1 MNHKWLKPL
10 ILFGVFI
17 FSILVFECRI
27 YTGGAQLTNELKEP
41 TLPMVF
47 LSENNRQ
54 VNHLRGYVKEM
65 EPQYIRNTITPL
77 YGNLELPIKVLSY
90 EKKITEISYEVRSL
104 DASRLIEDNKVAN
117 FKAKKGKIQVV
128 LPIQNILDE
137 GTEYLLTIKLHSKEE
152 TISYYTRII
161 KADSWN
167 ISKCVDFAM
176 DFHEK
181 SLNKETANELATYME
196 TTQNSDKTTLQQV
209 SIKSSL
215 RQVSW
220 GDFAGKKQTEPRIQ
234 IVEATPTYSVI
245 LLDYVMSF
253 AGEKGELE
261 YYNIQESYRVRI
273 TDKVTYL
280 LDYDRTMN
288 QIFRGESGNF
298 KEDKMLLGIRDENVD
313 FMTNEHGTNL
323 CFVQQGELWAYNQ
336 NNESLAKIFSFRGF
350 EGIDERGNS
359 KEHNLRILKVNE
371 TGSTD
376 FVVYGYMSRG
386 THEGTVGVCVY
397 HYDSVSNTLEEEL
410 WIPFTKSFEVI
421 EDEVGKVTYVNK
433 GNQFF
438 IMVEG
443 TIYKIDLE
451 TRKKTILASGVGENW
466 YAFSQNNSRIAWIS
480 KGDENTGTEIT
491 VYDMEKENSFI
502 IKAKE
507 DEYIRPGGFLRSD
520 LIYGMAKKSQV
531 LNDGAGNI
539 VFPMYKLSIINRENK
554 EIKSYDKPGYFVTD
568 VTIKDY
574 TIYLKRIQEKDGA
587 YVEAVQDTIMNQAGD
602 KIYPVVVEKFVSPIK
617 QSQIRLV
624 LLKAAKEGDPKI
636 LTPKLVKIPDNRS
649 ISLEKKDPP
658 IKYYAYAK
666 GQVVLSTLDSS
677 EAISAADEQSG
688 VVIDSQMRYVWKRA
702 RDSYQETLP
711 GMVAD
716 LSKVGTDY
724 RERCLS
730 IMLKQEGI
738 NISVSELLTSGK
750 TPKEIL
756 ESSLQTETVLD
767 LNGCNLQQI
776 LYYVNQTTPVFGM
789 ISVDKAVLIVGFSSS
804 SYVIYDPQL
813 NAARTVAKV
822 ELETAFEN
830 AGNVFLAYL
839 RK

>member
-10 ILFGVFI
+10 ILFVVFI
-17 FSILVFECRI
+17 FAILAFECGI
-27 YTGGAQLTNELKEP
+27 STSSVELTTELKEP
-41 TLPMVF
+41 TIPMVF
-47 LSENNRQ
+47 LSEKEREVNR
-54 VNHLRGYVKEM
+54 LRGYVEEM

-77 YGNLELPIKVLSY
+77 YGNLELPIKILSY
-90 EKKITEISYEVRSL
+90 EKQIKEISYEVRSL
-104 DASRLIEDNKVAN
+104 DASRLIEDNKVVK

-137 GTEYLLTIKLHSKEE
+137 GVEYLLTIRLHGEKE
-152 TISYYTRII
+152 TFSYYTRII

-167 ISKCVDFAM
+167 ISQCVDFAVS
-176 DFHEK
+176 FHEK
-181 SLNKETANELATYME
+181 ALDKNASEELATYME
-196 TTQNSDKTTLQQV
+196 TKQSSDKTTLQHV
-209 SIKSSL
+209 TIKSSL

-220 GDFAGKKQTEPRIQ
+220 GNFVGKKLTQPRIQ

-245 LLDYVMSF
+245 LFDYVMSS

-261 YYNIQESYRVRI
+261 YYNIEEYYRVRI

-280 LDYDRTMN
+280 LDYERTMN

-298 KEDKMLLGIRDENVD
+298 KGNKMLLGIRNADVD

-323 CFVQQGELWAYNQ
+323 CFIQEGELWAYNQ

-359 KEHNLRILKVNE
+359 GDHKLRILNVSE

-386 THEGTVGVCVY
+386 SHEGKVGVCVY

-438 IMVEG
+438 IIVEG
-443 TIYKIDLE
+443 TIYKIDLA
-451 TRKKTILASGVGENW
+451 TRKKTVLATGVGENW
-466 YAFSQNNSRIAWIS
+466 YAFSQNNNRIAWIS
-480 KGDENTGTEIT
+480 KGDENSGTEIT
-491 VYDMEKENSFI
+491 LFDMEKEESFI
-502 IKAKE
+502 ITAKE
-507 DEYIRPGGFLRSD
+507 DEFIRPEGFLRSD
-520 LIYGMAKKSQV
+520 FIYGMAKKNQV

-539 VFPMYKLSIINRENK
+539 VFPMYKMTIMDRENK
-554 EIKSYDKPGYFVTD
+554 EIKDYEKPGYFVTD

-574 TIYLKRIQEKDGA
+574 TIYLKRTQAKDGA
-587 YVEAVQDTIMNQAGD
+587 YIETIGDTIMNQEGD
-602 KIYPVVVEKFVSPIK
+602 KIYPVVVESYISQIK
-617 QSQIRLV
+617 QSQIGLI
-624 LLKAAKEGDPKI
+624 LAKQTKDSTPKI
-636 LTPKLVKIPDNRS
+636 LTPKLVDIPNNRKLE
-649 ISLEKKDPP
+649 LEKKDSPL
-658 IKYYAYAK
+658 KYYAYAK
-666 GQVVLSTLDSS
+666 GQVVLSTLDASD
-677 EAISAADEQSG
+677 AITAADEQSG

-711 GMVAD
+711 AMAAD
-716 LSKVGTDY
+716 LTKVGTDY

-730 IMLKQEGI
+730 IMLKQEGM
-738 NISVSELLTSGK
+738 NISVSELLNAGK

-756 ESSLQTETVLD
+756 EKTLQSQTVLD
-767 LNGCNLQQI
+767 LKGCDLQQI

-789 ISVDKAVLIVGFSSS
+789 ITVDKAVLIVGYSSS

-813 NAARTVAKV
+813 NATRTVAKE
-822 ELETAFEN
+822 ELESAFEN

>member
-10 ILFGVFI
+10 ILFGVFV
-17 FSILVFECRI
+17 FAILAFECGI
-27 YTGGAQLTNELKEP
+27 STGGVELTSELKEP
-41 TLPMVF
+41 TIPIIF
-47 LSENNRQ
+47 LSENEREVNR
-54 VNHLRGYVKEM
+54 LRGYVEEM

-77 YGNLELPIKVLSY
+77 YGNLELPVKILSY
-90 EKKITEISYEVRSL
+90 EKKISKISYEIRSL
-104 DASRLIEDNKVAN
+104 DASRLIEDNKSIK

-137 GTEYLLTIKLHSKEE
+137 GTEYLLTIRLHSNEE
-152 TISYYTRII
+152 TFSYYTRII

-181 SLNKETANELATYME
+181 ALNKEASDGLATYME
-196 TTQNSDKTTLQQV
+196 TNESSDKTTLQQV

-220 GDFAGKKQTEPRIQ
+220 GNFVGKKLTEPRIQ

-245 LLDYVMSF
+245 LFDYVMSS

-261 YYNIQESYRVRI
+261 YYNIEEYYRVRI

-280 LDYDRTMN
+280 LDYERTMN

-298 KEDKMLLGIRDENVD
+298 KENKMLLGIRDANVD
-313 FMTNEHGTNL
+313 MMTNEHGTNL
-323 CFVQQGELWAYNQ
+323 CFIQEGELWSYNQ

-359 KEHNLRILKVNE
+359 NDHKLRILNVSE

-386 THEGTVGVCVY
+386 THEGRVGVCVY

-438 IMVEG
+438 IMIEG

-451 TRKKTILASGVGENW
+451 TRKKTVLAKGVGENW
-466 YAFSQNNSRIAWIS
+466 YAFAQNNNRIAWIS
-480 KGDENTGTEIT
+480 KGDENSGTEIT
-491 VYDMEKENSFI
+491 LFDMEKEETFL

-507 DEYIRPGGFLRSD
+507 DEFIRPGGFLRSD
-520 LIYGMAKKSQV
+520 FIYGMAKKNQM

-539 VFPMYKLSIINRENK
+539 VFPMYKMIIMDRENK
-554 EIKSYDKPGYFVTD
+554 EIKTYEKPGFFVRD
-568 VTIKDY
+568 VSVKDY
-574 TIYLKRIQEKDGA
+574 TIYLSRIAAKDGA
-587 YVEAVQDTIMNQAGD
+587 YVDTTEDTIMNQEGD
-602 KIYPVVVEKFVSPIK
+602 KIYPVVVESFVSQIK

-624 LLKAAKEGDPKI
+624 LTKKTKDSTPKI
-636 LTPKLVKIPDNRS
+636 LTPKLIEVSNNRKLE
-649 ISLEKKDPP
+649 LEKNEGPL
-658 IKYYAYAK
+658 KYYAYSK
-666 GQVVLSTLDSS
+666 GRVVISTLDAT
-677 EAISAADEQSG
+677 EAIAAADEQSG
-688 VVIDSQMRYVWKRA
+688 VVIDNQMRYVWKRA
-702 RDSYQETLP
+702 RDSYQDTLP
-711 GMVAD
+711 AMAAD
-716 LSKVGTDY
+716 LTKVGTDY

-730 IMLKQEGI
+730 IMLKQEGM
-738 NISVSELLTSGK
+738 NISVSELLNAGK

-756 ESSLQTETVLD
+756 EKSLQLETVLD
-767 LNGCNLQQI
+767 LNGCTLPQI

-789 ISVDKAVLIVGFSSS
+789 ITVDKAVLIVGYSST

-813 NAARTVAKV
+813 NATRTVAKE
-822 ELETAFEN
+822 ELETAFSN

>member
-1 MNHKWLKPL
+1 
-10 ILFGVFI
+10 
-17 FSILVFECRI
+17 
-27 YTGGAQLTNELKEP
+27 
-41 TLPMVF
+41 
-47 LSENNRQ
+47 
-54 VNHLRGYVKEM
+54 
-65 EPQYIRNTITPL
+65 
-77 YGNLELPIKVLSY
+77 
-90 EKKITEISYEVRSL
+90 
-104 DASRLIEDNKVAN
+104 
-117 FKAKKGKIQVV
+117 
-128 LPIQNILDE
+128 
-137 GTEYLLTIKLHSKEE
+137 
-152 TISYYTRII
+152 
-161 KADSWN
+161 
-167 ISKCVDFAM
+167 
-176 DFHEK
+176 
-181 SLNKETANELATYME
+181 
-196 TTQNSDKTTLQQV
+196 
-209 SIKSSL
+209 
-215 RQVSW
+215 
-220 GDFAGKKQTEPRIQ
+220 
-234 IVEATPTYSVI
+234 
-245 LLDYVMSF
+245 
-253 AGEKGELE
+253 
-261 YYNIQESYRVRI
+261 
-273 TDKVTYL
+273 
-280 LDYDRTMN
+280 
-288 QIFRGESGNF
+288 
-298 KEDKMLLGIRDENVD
+298 
-313 FMTNEHGTNL
+313 
-323 CFVQQGELWAYNQ
+323 
-336 NNESLAKIFSFRGF
+336 
-350 EGIDERGNS
+350 
-359 KEHNLRILKVNE
+359 
-371 TGSTD
+371 
-376 FVVYGYMSRG
+376 MSRG
-386 THEGTVGVCVY
+386 IHEGKVGVCVY
-397 HYDSVSNTLEEEL
+397 HYDSVSNTTEEEL

-421 EDEVGKVTYVNK
+421 EEEVGKVTYVNK

-451 TRKKTILASGVGENW
+451 TRKKTILATGVGENW

-491 VYDMEKENSFI
+491 LYDMEKEKTFI

-554 EIKSYDKPGYFVTD
+554 EIKNYEKPGYFVTD

-574 TIYLKRIQEKDGA
+574 TIYLKRIQAKDGA
-587 YVEAVQDTIMNQAGD
+587 YVEAIEDTIMNQAGD
-602 KIYPVVVEKFVSPIK
+602 TIYPVVVEKFVSQIK

-624 LLKAAKEGDPKI
+624 LSKTAKEGSPKI

-649 ISLEKKDPP
+649 ISLEKKDEL
-658 IKYYAYAK
+658 IKYYAYSK
-666 GQVVLSTLDSS
+666 GQVILFTLDSS
-677 EAISAADEQSG
+677 EAINAADEQSG
-688 VVIDSQMRYVWKRA
+688 VVIDNKMRYVWKRA

-738 NISVSELLTSGK
+738 NVSVSELLTSGK

-776 LYYVNQTTPVFGM
+776 LYYVNQKTPVFGM

-804 SYVIYDPQL
+804 SYIIYDPQL
-813 NAARTVAKV
+813 NATRTVAKE